1 MLPLIAQG
9 RDDPAAVTIASHGNA
24 GAAGTCGSDPIQGR
38 VIYIDPEAFSF
49 SVNVA
54 SPRNVLYLGPRN
66 VSELAILATRMRSHL
81 NLHGARTIAVLDF
94 AATVGGLLV
103 RNPVAA
109 SASFLAYASSH
120 CVRVRE
126 QAYNKLVEMAVA
138 AGTES
143 SNVRD
148 YMTEKLL
155 VAFASGAVPVYWG
168 SGGAVFEIFDNR
180 TFLYIDPADP
190 RPTFQ
195 RMQSL
200 NKNYSAF
207 KYMASLPVFREGA
220 VDRYFSLFPSYPL
233 GGSGGLGLAATVLV
247 HFSVLRR
254 MDSQGGAELCGL
266 DSQDDE
272 AEAEAAA
279 RASKSAA
286 GLRVSLA
293 FLELPKDCL
302 VYSVGSNGESSFEL
316 AVKKR
321 WPACEVYTMDPTLN
335 AVRREKAA
343 VLEAAG
349 HLKVVDI
356 GLAGANGT
364 ITLGGRQFPVLTLE
378 SHVEMLG
385 HRNRR
390 IDVLK
395 VDIEGYEYEAFA
407 SLQPGLLDKVDQL
420 QIELH
425 GSSDE
430 KIDSLIAA
438 VHAAG
443 FLMFN
448 KEPNVLGYLLGG
460 ACEEFSFIGAAHAFH
475 SFRASHP
482 SCR

>member
-1 MLPLIAQG
+1 MERSFAALTLRMMKPKPKRLQG
-9 RDDPAAVTIASHGNA
+9 RAKAP
-24 GAAGTCGSDPIQGR
+24 
-38 VIYIDPEAFSF
+38 
-49 SVNVA
+49 
-54 SPRNVLYLGPRN
+54 
-66 VSELAILATRMRSHL
+66 
-81 NLHGARTIAVLDF
+81 
-94 AATVGGLLV
+94 
-103 RNPVAA
+103 
-109 SASFLAYASSH
+109 
-120 CVRVRE
+120 
-126 QAYNKLVEMAVA
+126 QAY
-138 AGTES
+138 ES
-143 SNVRD
+143 H
-148 YMTEKLL
+148 
-155 VAFASGAVPVYWG
+155 W
-168 SGGAVFEIFDNR
+168 
-180 TFLYIDPADP
+180 
-190 RPTFQ
+190 
-195 RMQSL
+195 
-200 NKNYSAF
+200 
-207 KYMASLPVFREGA
+207 
-220 VDRYFSLFPSYPL
+220 PSWSCETLERIP
-233 GGSGGLGLAATVLV
+233 
-247 HFSVLRR
+247 
-254 MDSQGGAELCGL
+254 DSPGDGPKWLCGA
-266 DSQDDE
+266 D
-272 AEAEAAA
+272 AI
-279 RASKSAA
+279 R
-286 GLRVSLA
+286 
-293 FLELPKDCL
+293 PKDCL
-302 VYSVGSNGESSFEL
+302 VYSVGSNGEFSFEL

-349 HLKVVDI
+349 HFKVVDI

-407 SLQPGLLDKVDQL
+407 SLQPGLLDKVGQL

-460 ACEEFSFIGAAHAFH
+460 ACEEFSFIGADHAFH

>member
-1 MLPLIAQG
+1 M
-9 RDDPAAVTIASHGNA
+9 
-24 GAAGTCGSDPIQGR
+24 
-38 VIYIDPEAFSF
+38 
-49 SVNVA
+49 
-54 SPRNVLYLGPRN
+54 
-66 VSELAILATRMRSHL
+66 
-81 NLHGARTIAVLDF
+81 
-94 AATVGGLLV
+94 
-103 RNPVAA
+103 
-109 SASFLAYASSH
+109 
-120 CVRVRE
+120 
-126 QAYNKLVEMAVA
+126 
-138 AGTES
+138 
-143 SNVRD
+143 
-148 YMTEKLL
+148 
-155 VAFASGAVPVYWG
+155 
-168 SGGAVFEIFDNR
+168 
-180 TFLYIDPADP
+180 
-190 RPTFQ
+190 
-195 RMQSL
+195 
-200 NKNYSAF
+200 
-207 KYMASLPVFREGA
+207 
-220 VDRYFSLFPSYPL
+220 
-233 GGSGGLGLAATVLV
+233 
-247 HFSVLRR
+247 
-254 MDSQGGAELCGL
+254 
-266 DSQDDE
+266 
-272 AEAEAAA
+272 
-279 RASKSAA
+279 
-286 GLRVSLA
+286 
-293 FLELPKDCL
+293 
-302 VYSVGSNGESSFEL
+302 YSVGSNGEFSFEL

-349 HLKVVDI
+349 HFKVVDI

-407 SLQPGLLDKVDQL
+407 SLQPGLLDKVGQL